1 MLNTFL
7 ENVLC
12 YERKR
17 TPLFRVLPHESI
29 NEKLI
34 TYIEYQFPFEVIF
47 EYETFPAITNNITQM
62 QIKNG
67 NILCMEKSVQPFL
80 FVSCY
85 FLLPSNGEGRLKFP
99 RRLAKGKASKQ
110 FEAAKCADGT
120 MSPLIE
126 SGRDLCISGR
136 GLGRLSF
143 SNLRVHATPVH
154 AGEDERRLC
163 ANHLR
168 RRGVEKQQ
176 RKSLLLPFTHLCI
189 SPKIWKHRPILN
201 GGLTNFY

>member
-85 FLLPSNGEGRLKFP
+85 FLPPSKGGRNSL
-99 RRLAKGKASKQ
+99 G
-110 FEAAKCADGT
+110 
-120 MSPLIE
+120 
-126 SGRDLCISGR
+126 GR
-136 GLGRLSF
+136 GSPRERQANNSRQLSVLTEQWVRLLNPAVIYAYRGGVGRAVCRF
-143 SNLRVHATPVH
+143 PICAFT
-154 AGEDERRLC
+154 RRLC
-163 ANHLR
+163 TPGRTRDACVQIIWDAAAWKNSNGNLY
-168 RRGVEKQQ
+168 
-176 RKSLLLPFTHLCI
+176 S
-189 SPKIWKHRPILN
+189 SPSPTFAYPQGYENIGR
-201 GGLTNFY
+201 Y